1 MKKITYLLAFFMIAV
16 AGSHGYSQ
24 NSLTISSISGVVP
37 GNTISVV
44 VQAQITTA
52 TSAFQFS
59 INFNPDILQYV
70 STTGYYPDMVTVGG
84 NPLSASNNT
93 TGTIQY
99 LWSDGGLPPYTGFTI
114 PTTDQFMIINFTCI
128 NYASGSSS
136 ITFSGNP
143 TAIEFDDCNY
153 PIPNIY
159 NPTLNNG
166 GITTISPPATSN
178 YSGTGNWITIA
189 RWDNGLPGSTTAAT
203 ILNGATAV
211 ITTNAHCNTLTINGG
226 GALTLN
232 TSKTLAI
239 GGTFTINSTGSFIDL
254 TGSSKTATVKRDMT
268 GNWTSGNPDQGTIWH
283 AVSSPVSG
291 QSNNIFN
298 GSLMNKWNEVTEY
311 WDALSLPYITMGVGT
326 GYIVAPT
333 NLGITAIFS
342 GTLNT
347 GNQTISGLTK
357 TGALA
362 WSGFNLVGNPFA
374 SGIQWNTGIGV
385 SSVANYAWLW
395 NGSAYIAMDR
405 TSIDP
410 VTHNYIPAEQG
421 FFVQASNSG
430 SVTIPSTCRVHTATA
445 YYKDAVSDLLDL
457 KVEGNGYW
465 DLTQVRILPEA
476 GELYNIDFDALKF
489 PGSDA
494 APQLNSFKQD
504 VALSILS
511 IPTLSVYPVIMLGFK
526 PGTNGNFTITASGL
540 ETFGSGTNVYLEDI
554 LASKNQDLNANPIY
568 EFNASAGQ
576 PEHRFNL
583 HFAALG
589 VSDLNSSN
597 IHIYSNE
604 KTIYVNI
611 PSALNGEIVVYNI
624 MGVEM
629 ARKQIVGNSINKIN
643 TNLSTGYY
651 IVKVLGDT
659 QSLANKVF
667 IR

>member
-1 MKKITYLLAFFMIAV
+1 MKNIKYLLVLLMLMIT
-16 AGSHGYSQ
+16 GFYGYSQ
-24 NSLTISSISGVVP
+24 NSLTISTVSGVVP
-37 GNTISVV
+37 GNTVSVIV
-44 VQAQITTA
+44 NAQITTS
-52 TSAFQFS
+52 TSAFQFTV
-59 INFNPDILQYV
+59 NFDPDILQYT
-70 STTGYYPDMVTVGG
+70 STTGYNTAFTDIGG
-84 NPLSASNNT
+84 NPTTFGNNT
-93 TGTIQY
+93 TGSIGYIWTEASY
-99 LWSDGGLPPYTGFTI
+99 PFVGFTMGS
-114 PTTDQFMIINFTCI
+114 PTPDQFMVINFLCI
-128 NYASGSSS
+128 NYATGTSNVS
-136 ITFSGNP
+136 FSGNP
-143 TAIEFDDCNY
+143 TAIEFDDNLTNPY
-153 PIPNIY
+153 T
-159 NPTLNNG
+159 PTLTGG
-166 GITTISPPATSN
+166 GITTLSPPATAT
-178 YSGTGNWITIA
+178 YFGTGNWITVSNWTP
-189 RWDNGLPGSTTAAT
+189 RLPGGTTNAT
-203 ILNGATAV
+203 ILSGATAV
-211 ITTNAHCNTLTINGG
+211 ITTSAHCNTLTVNGG
-226 GALTLN
+226 GALTL
-232 TSKTLAI
+232 TTGKTLAI
-239 GGTFTINSTGSFIDL
+239 GSTFTINSTGSFIDL